1 MKEHSLVAK
10 IKLGGVIMIYPS
22 IDKLL
27 NQVGSKYL
35 LVNIVSK
42 RAKEMD
48 ETSFYQMKENEY
60 VSTKNIG
67 RALEEVAKNLIHIDK
82 FEKPTDDDTET
93 TK

>member
-1 MKEHSLVAK
+1 
-10 IKLGGVIMIYPS
+10 MIYPS
-22 IDKLL
+22 IDRLL

-35 LVNIVSK
+35 LVNIVAK

-48 ETSFYQMKENEY
+48 ETSFYLMKENEY

-67 RALEEVAKNLIHIDK
+67 RALEEVAKNLIHIDG
-82 FEKPTDDDTET
+82 FEKPIDEDTNS